1 MPGSA
6 TSLLSSAAPLLPM
19 AGARPC
25 CVSPSELSARLAA
38 MAGLMPPVLG
48 TPMVGIRPPLF
59 PLKSELSWCFV
70 LSCRNSR
77 GRWRCPAHAGAQ
89 GRTSVS
95 MAVAATTHPCY
106 PLTAREC
113 SPMSSPLH
121 LVSGCSSRLGI
132 VAQRAP
138 SLIYTAPIRLSFC
151 LRRSPPCTCNSSR
164 CPFASS
170 VPTRIYAVPTRC
182 CQTPVKPHRPH
193 CNLFFLALHEMTKT
207 MHCHILAAVSSSRL
221 ARCSSAKSPV

>member
-1 MPGSA
+1 MAPELHSLVFLLGARSQVRRPLLDAWIRDASA
-6 TSLLSSAAPLLPM
+6 LLRGTAPPHGRCAPLLCFSQRALCLASSHGRTYAPC
-19 AGARPC
+19 ARHPNGWN
-25 CVSPSELSARLAA
+25 P
-38 MAGLMPPVLG
+38 
-48 TPMVGIRPPLF
+48 TPLF

-77 GRWRCPAHAGAQ
+77 GCWRCPAHAGAQ

-138 SLIYTAPIRLSFC
+138 
-151 LRRSPPCTCNSSR
+151 PP
-164 CPFASS
+164 
-170 VPTRIYAVPTRC
+170 IYAVPTRC
-182 CQTPVKPHRPH
+182 CQTPPLVVVTPRASLVGKEPKLMACMRDTSRPG
-193 CNLFFLALHEMTKT
+193 
-207 MHCHILAAVSSSRL
+207 
-221 ARCSSAKSPV
+221 CSP